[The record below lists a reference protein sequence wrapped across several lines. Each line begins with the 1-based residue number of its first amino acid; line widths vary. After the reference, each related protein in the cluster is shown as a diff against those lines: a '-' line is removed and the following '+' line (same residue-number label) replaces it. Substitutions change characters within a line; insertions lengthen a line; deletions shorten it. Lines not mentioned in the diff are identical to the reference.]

1 MTPSLVKSGT
11 ALGALALLTS
21 CSTVD
26 EAAPAKTVTVTETA
40 KAIEDSDPSSTTT
53 TTTSKA
59 PTTTT
64 TTTEPPTS
72 TSSSSGP
79 PVLGP
84 QVSEL
89 TLGNAFDSKD
99 WESVE
104 NAWPGQELPKAV
116 WRTTTKSGL
125 GAKRL
130 QFRFNGA
137 TGTLSLHLAQGIQT
151 ECIAH
156 QAKFTLKADG
166 NEVGT
171 KTIDFKE
178 QGTLDVDLAGKNDI
192 LLEVKS
198 LRPKGN
204 DCYDKIY
211 PLVTKAE
218 IVTQ

>member
-11 ALGALALLTS
+11 AIGALALLAS

-26 EAAPAKTVTVTETA
+26 EAAPAKTVTVTEMA
-40 KAIEDSDPSSTTT
+40 EAIEDSDPSSTTS
-53 TTTSKA
+53 TTTSKT

-79 PVLGP
+79 PVVGP
-84 QVSEL
+84 QVSKL
-89 TLGNAFDSKD
+89 TLGNAFDSED

-104 NAWPGQELPKAV
+104 DQWPGQPASRAV
-116 WRTTTKSGL
+116 WRTSNYVGRSTKYL
-125 GAKRL
+125 R
-130 QFRFNGA
+130 FRVNGA
-137 TGTLSLHLAQGIQT
+137 TGTLSLQLAQGIQT

-178 QGTLDVDLAGKNDI
+178 QDSLEVDLAGKNDI

-204 DCYDKIY
+204 DCYGKIY

-218 IVTQ
+218 IVAQ